1 MRDAALT
8 TGSVPGQ
15 AKIIPVRYL
24 ITGGAGFIGN
34 SVVSELVHRGH
45 DVVVLDDMSRGRRD
59 RLNGLR
65 CEIVHGDV
73 RDPETVT
80 RSMQGADVVVHM
92 AYMQGTQTFYSEPR
106 AVLDVA
112 LRGIINVLDGCRK
125 TGCRDLLLVSS
136 SEAYETPP
144 VWPTPEDVPLV
155 VPDAMNPRYS
165 YGGGK
170 IASELAALAWQ
181 RTGILDRLIIVR
193 PHNIYGP
200 DMGTHHV
207 IPEFCQRM
215 NELIT
220 QPENN
225 AVTDS
230 VQPIPFPIQGSGE
243 ETRSFCFISDCVEQF
258 MFLLK
263 NSPKGAEIYH
273 MGTMDEHTVSD
284 VAHRVAACYG
294 REIKIE
300 PGILPKGSPSRRL
313 PDIGKLKRLGYNGPF
328 VDFTEGL
335 AISAQWYREHP

>member
-1 MRDAALT
+1 MT
-8 TGSVPGQ
+8 
-15 AKIIPVRYL
+15 RYL
-24 ITGGAGFIGN
+24 VTGGAGFIG
-34 SVVSELVHRGH
+34 SAVVKELDRRGH

-59 RLNGLR
+59 RLDGVR
-65 CEIVHGDV
+65 CEIACGDV

-80 RSMQGADVVVHM
+80 RSMQGAESVIHL

-112 LRGIINVLDGCRK
+112 LRGIVNILDGCRK
-125 TGCRDLLLVSS
+125 TGCRELLLVSS

-155 VPDAMNPRYS
+155 VPDALNPRYS

-193 PHNIYGP
+193 PHNIFGP

-215 NELIT
+215 NELT
-220 QPENN
+220 TCHP
-225 AVTDS
+225 DG
-230 VQPIPFPIQGSGE
+230 PIAFPIQGSGE
-243 ETRSFCFISDCVEQF
+243 ETRSFCYISDCVEQF
-258 MFLLK
+258 MFLLRYA
-263 NSPKGAEIYH
+263 PEGAEIYH
-273 MGTMDEHTVSD
+273 MGTMDEHTVAD

-294 REIKIE
+294 RVIKIE

-313 PDIGKLKRLGYNGPF
+313 PDIGKLGRLGYRGPVVSF
-328 VDFTEGL
+328 DEGL
-335 AISAQWYREHP
+335 ARAAAWHQENP

>member
-1 MRDAALT
+1 
-8 TGSVPGQ
+8 
-15 AKIIPVRYL
+15 VRYL
-24 ITGGAGFIGN
+24 ITGGAGFIG
-34 SVVSELVHRGH
+34 SAVVKELAHRGH

-59 RLNGLR
+59 RLAGVR
-65 CEIVHGDV
+65 CEIAYGDV
-73 RDPETVT
+73 RDAETVT
-80 RSMQGADVVVHM
+80 RCMQGAESVIHM

-112 LRGIINVLDGCRK
+112 LRGIVNVLDGCRK
-125 TGCRDLLLVSS
+125 TGCRELLLVSS

-144 VWPTPEDVPLV
+144 IWPTPEDVPLV

-215 NELIT
+215 NELIRD
-220 QPENN
+220 PENN
-225 AVTDS
+225 KVSDTKE
-230 VQPIPFPIQGSGE
+230 PIPFPIQGSGA
-243 ETRSFCFISDCVEQF
+243 ETRSFCWIGDCVEQF
-258 MFLLK
+258 TFLLRYA
-263 NSPKGAEIYH
+263 PKGAEIYH
-273 MGTMDEHTVSD
+273 VGTMDEHTVAD
-284 VAHRVAACYG
+284 VARRVAKCYG

-313 PDIGKLKRLGYNGPF
+313 PDISKLGRLGYRGPVVSF
-328 VDFTEGL
+328 DDGL
-335 AISAQWYREHP
+335 AQAAAWYRGHP

>member
-1 MRDAALT
+1 
-8 TGSVPGQ
+8 
-15 AKIIPVRYL
+15 VRYL
-24 ITGGAGFIGN
+24 ITGGAGFIG
-34 SVVSELVHRGH
+34 SAVTKELVRRGH

-59 RLNGLR
+59 RLNGVR
-65 CEIVHGDV
+65 CEVAHGDV

-80 RSMQGADVVVHM
+80 RSMQGAESVLHL

-112 LRGIINVLDGCRK
+112 LRGIVNVLDGCRV
-125 TGCRDLLLVSS
+125 TGCRELLLVSS

-155 VPDAMNPRYS
+155 VPDALNPRYS

-215 NELIT
+215 NELVKK
-220 QPENN
+220 PENN
-225 AVTDS
+225 VTSDTK
-230 VQPIPFPIQGSGE
+230 QPIPFPIQGSGE
-243 ETRSFCFISDCVEQF
+243 ETRSFCWIGDCVDQF
-258 MFLLK
+258 MFLLRK
-263 NSPKGAEIYH
+263 APQGAEIYH
-273 MGTMDEHTVSD
+273 MGTMDEHTVAD

-300 PGILPKGSPSRRL
+300 SGILPKGSPSRRL
-313 PDIGKLKRLGYNGPF
+313 PDTGKLTKLGYPGPLISF
-328 VDFTEGL
+328 DEGL
-335 AISAQWYREHP
+335 ARSAAWYRENP